1 MLGSSIA
8 LQGLAGSPLG
18 QMSFIRRGSV
28 SFPHKLDASV
38 ILHRLDGTSRKF
50 RLAEINCWEEH
61 QAERFGPVTF
71 VYHFLSSTPVRESF
85 DDLTALI
92 EAKRPVVNNV

>member
-1 MLGSSIA
+1 LLKIT
-8 LQGLAGSPLG
+8 GSPTEN
-18 QMSFIRRGSV
+18 MSFIRRGSV

-61 QAERFGPVTF
+61 EAERFGLVTF
-71 VYHFLSSTPVRESF
+71 VYHFLSSTAVRESF
-85 DDLTALI
+85 DDITALI
-92 EAKRPVVNNV
+92 EAKRPAVNNV